1 MMKLF
6 QTRWP
11 LFALASA
18 LMLALAN
25 SRDVRADDPG
35 ETKQPARRDVPTSS
49 LVTRVDAL
57 FSRWDHPDTPGAA
70 VIVIQNGKVL
80 LKKGYGLADL
90 ESRRPITSDS
100 DFLLASVTK
109 QFTAMAIMILQE
121 RKQLSFDDPLSKFF
135 SEFPAYAQSIT
146 VRHLLNHLAGFP
158 EYDDLFVA
166 TGKIDKNWPRSSK
179 STRSEFEPTA
189 KDALRLLED
198 VKTLRFEPGTK
209 FEYSNSGYVI
219 LAQIVEKVSGQR
231 FSVFLHQNIFQ
242 PLAMNRSI
250 LYDETRPAIPNAA
263 LSYKFQN
270 GAYQDINYAPQNAVY
285 GEDNIYTTLDDMF
298 RWDQALYGEKLVRAE
313 TLKQAFTPGR
323 LNNGKSIPYGCG
335 WFVES
340 HRARHSGS
348 WLGYRTAIARYP
360 DKQFSVIVLSNVAD
374 CGVGSIVDKISEIY
388 LEKD

>member
-1 MMKLF
+1 MF
-6 QTRWP
+6 
-11 LFALASA
+11 
-18 LMLALAN
+18 ALAN
-25 SRDVRADDPG
+25 SRDVRADEPE
-35 ETKQPARRDVPTSS
+35 ETKQPARRDETNAS
-49 LVTRVDAL
+49 LVTRVDTL

-70 VIVIQNGKVL
+70 VMVIKNGKVL

-90 ESRRPITSDS
+90 ESRTAITANTA
-100 DFLLASVTK
+100 FLLASVTK

-135 SEFPAYAQSIT
+135 SEFPAYAESIT

-158 EYDDLFVA
+158 EYDELFVT
-166 TGKIDKNWPRSSK
+166 TGKIDKDWPRSSK
-179 STRSEFEPTA
+179 SARSEFEPTA

-198 VKTLRFEPGTK
+198 VKVLRFEPGTK

-231 FSVFLHQNIFQ
+231 FCAFLKQNIFQ
-242 PLAMNRSI
+242 PLAMNGSI
-250 LYDETRPAIPNAA
+250 LYDENRPSIPNAA
-263 LSYKFQN
+263 LSYKFEK
-270 GAYQDINYAPQNAVY
+270 GMYQDISYAPQNAIY

-323 LNNGKSIPYGCG
+323 LTNRNSIPYGFG
-335 WFVES
+335 WFVDP
-340 HRARHSGS
+340 HRVRHSGS

-388 LEKD
+388 IEKE

>member
-1 MMKLF
+1 
-6 QTRWP
+6 
-11 LFALASA
+11 
-18 LMLALAN
+18 MLALVS
-25 SRDVRADDPG
+25 SRDVRADEPR
-35 ETKQPARRDVPTSS
+35 ETKQSARHDERNASQVGQ
-49 LVTRVDAL
+49 VDAL
-57 FSRWDHPDTPGAA
+57 FSRWDHTDTPGAA
-70 VIVIQNGKVL
+70 VMVIQKGKVV

-90 ESRRPITSDS
+90 ESRSPITSDTA
-100 DFLLASVTK
+100 FLLASVTK

-135 SEFPAYAQSIT
+135 SEFPPHAQSVT
-146 VRHLLNHLAGFP
+146 VRLLLNHLAGFP

-179 STRSEFEPTA
+179 SKRSEFEPTA
-189 KDALRLLED
+189 KDALGLLAG

-231 FSVFLHQNIFQ
+231 FSAFLQQNIFQ
-242 PLAMNRSI
+242 PLEMNRSI
-250 LYDETRPAIPNAA
+250 LYDETRPPLQNAA
-263 LSYKFQN
+263 LSYELQN
-270 GAYQDINYAPQNAVY
+270 GAYQDISYAPQNAVY

-323 LNNGKSIPYGCG
+323 LNHGKSIGYGFG

-340 HRARHSGS
+340 RRVRHSGS

-360 DKQFSVIVLSNVAD
+360 DKEFSVIVLSNVAE
-374 CGVGSIVDKISEIY
+374 CGVGTIVDKISEIF
-388 LEKD
+388 LKNEKENGFKP